1 MPRKPLTQ
9 RKPAAVHQ
17 RLNQARPLN
26 DAELGELEAIVAI
39 GPLRDDVSVVLEYY
53 RLTERIA
60 QRVLRDMRSG
70 TTHQE

>member
-1 MPRKPLTQ
+1 
-9 RKPAAVHQ
+9 VHQ